1 MTATKHRPRRPY
13 LDPRERARRL
23 SNSIRLLAFAVAAG
37 ILLAGIGLSLFP
49 QPYLLG
55 VAGLLTY
62 PLLVQT
68 LLVVAERRD
77 RRTERAAP
85 VLMQLDAAVIGVAC
99 ALLHFAVIPSLVL
112 LIIVHAN
119 SVSSGGLRAWLLNL
133 LSTAVGA
140 GLALWLLPVPL
151 PITTVPLSLSV
162 LSLVGLGLHV
172 GASSFFANRQTRFLQ
187 QTQERVR
194 EQQRQA
200 VELSRKLAKYLP
212 PQVWGSLFSG
222 QRDAKLET
230 RRKRLTIFFSDIRGF
245 STVSEEL
252 PLDTLTRMLNTYLSE
267 MTRIALRYGGTID
280 KFIGDAV
287 MVFFGD
293 PKSAGAQEDAF
304 RCVAMAVEMQEYMR
318 FLRLRWRREGIDQ
331 KLEIRIGIN
340 TGFVTVGNFGTDS
353 RMDYTI
359 LGTDVNLASRL
370 ESACRPGQVLISE
383 STYGLV
389 KDRVRCRSVGEI
401 QVKGFHR
408 PITVYEAHE
417 LKRNAGSK
425 RRFVTLDS
433 PGLGLHV
440 DLERIHN
447 YDKKAILKAL
457 ARCATEL
464 KKDKPVAV
472 EYETEGFALYMDD
485 KRLRERDR
493 EKVVEMLGQAARQ
506 IQDRVRM

>member
-1 MTATKHRPRRPY
+1 MSTPKHRPRRPY
-13 LDPRERARRL
+13 LDPKQRAQRL
-23 SNSIRLLAFAVAAG
+23 SNYIRLLAFVVAAT
-37 ILLAGIGLSLFP
+37 ILFAGISLGLYPSGF
-49 QPYLLG
+49 LLG
-55 VAGLLTY
+55 VAGLLAW
-62 PLLVQT
+62 PLLAQT
-68 LLVVAERRD
+68 AVFVAQRKDVRAERVSR
-77 RRTERAAP
+77 

-99 ALLHFAVIPSLVL
+99 ALLQFSVVPSLVL

-119 SVSSGGLRAWLLNL
+119 SVSSGGLKAWLLGL
-133 LSTAVGA
+133 LMTAAGAAVGVLVL
-140 GLALWLLPVPL
+140 GVPLQPTPVPQ
-151 PITTVPLSLSV
+151 ILSV

-172 GASSFFANRQTRFLQ
+172 GASSFYANHQTRFLRQ
-187 QTQERVR
+187 AQDRVR
-194 EQQRQA
+194 EQQQQA

-222 QRDAKLET
+222 KRDAKLET
-230 RRKRLTIFFSDIRGF
+230 RRKRLSIFFSDIRGF
-245 STVSEEL
+245 STISEEL

-318 FLRLRWRREGIDQ
+318 FLRMKWRRQGIDQ

-383 STYGLV
+383 GTHRLV

-425 RRFVTLDS
+425 RRFVTVDS
-433 PGLGLHV
+433 AGLGLHV

-447 YDKKAILKAL
+447 FDKTAILKTL
-457 ARCATEL
+457 AGCATDL
-464 KKDKPVAV
+464 KNDKPVNL
-472 EYETEGFALYMDD
+472 EYETEGFALYVDA
-485 KRLRERDR
+485 KRLRERDQ
-493 EKVVEMLGQAARQ
+493 EKVIQMLGQAAQR

>member
-1 MTATKHRPRRPY
+1 MSTPKHRPRRPY
-13 LDPRERARRL
+13 LDPKQRAQRL
-23 SNSIRLLAFAVAAG
+23 SNYIRLLAFVVAAA
-37 ILLAGIGLSLFP
+37 LLFAGITLGLYPVSL
-49 QPYLLG
+49 LLG
-55 VAGLLTY
+55 VAALLAW
-62 PLLVQT
+62 PLLAQT
-68 LLVVAERRD
+68 AVFMAQRREVRAESVSR
-77 RRTERAAP
+77 
-85 VLMQLDAAVIGVAC
+85 VLMQLDAAVVGVAC
-99 ALLHFAVIPSLVL
+99 ALLHFSAVPCLAL

-119 SVSSGGLRAWLLNL
+119 SVSSDGLKAWLLNL
-133 LSTAVGA
+133 LMTAAGA
-140 GLALWLLPVPL
+140 ILGALALKVPVQPLPVPQ
-151 PITTVPLSLSV
+151 IMSV

-172 GASSFFANRQTRFLQ
+172 GASSLYANHQTRILREAQ
-187 QTQERVR
+187 QRVG
-194 EQQRQA
+194 EQQQQA

-222 QRDAKLET
+222 KRDAKLET
-230 RRKRLTIFFSDIRGF
+230 RRKRLSIFFSDIRGF

-267 MTRIALRYGGTID
+267 MTRIALHYGGTID

-318 FLRLRWRREGIDQ
+318 FLRMRWRHEGIDQ

-383 STYGLV
+383 GTHRLV

-401 QVKGFHR
+401 QVKGFNR
-408 PITVYEAHE
+408 PVTVYEAHE

-425 RRFVTLDS
+425 RRFVTVDS
-433 PGLGLHV
+433 AGLGLHV

-447 YDKKAILKAL
+447 FDKQAILKTL
-457 ARCATEL
+457 ASCAAEL
-464 KKDKPVAV
+464 QKGEPVNLR
-472 EYETEGFALYMDD
+472 YETEGFALYVDA
-485 KRLRERDR
+485 KRLRERDQ
-493 EKVVEMLGQAARQ
+493 EKVVAMLGQAAQR

>member
-1 MTATKHRPRRPY
+1 MTATKHRRRRHD
-13 LDPRERARRL
+13 LDPREQARRL
-23 SNSIRLLAFAVAAG
+23 SNFIRLLAFAVAAG
-37 ILLAGIGLSLFP
+37 IVLAGIGLALFP
-49 QPYLLG
+49 PAYLLG
-55 VAGLLTY
+55 VAGLLAY
-62 PLLVQT
+62 PLLAQA
-68 LLVVAERRD
+68 LLVMGERRD
-77 RRTERAAP
+77 LRIERAAP
-85 VLMQLDAAVIGVAC
+85 VLMQVDAAIIGVVC
-99 ALLHFAVIPSLVL
+99 ALLHFAVIPCLVL

-133 LSTAVGA
+133 LSTAAGA
-140 GLALWLLPVPL
+140 GLGLLLLEVP
-151 PITTVPLSLSV
+151 PRVTTVPLSLSV
-162 LSLVGLGLHV
+162 VSLVGLGLHV
-172 GASSFFANRQTRFLQ
+172 GATSFFTNRQTRILRQ
-187 QTQERVR
+187 AQERVHD
-194 EQQRQA
+194 QQRQA

-252 PLDTLTRMLNTYLSE
+252 PLDALTKMLNTYLSE
-267 MTRIALRYGGTID
+267 MTRIALRYGGTVD

-293 PKSAGAQEDAF
+293 PKSAGAQEDAY

-318 FLRLRWRREGIDQ
+318 FLRLRWRRQGIDQ

-389 KDRVRCRSVGEI
+389 KERVRCRSVGEI

-433 PGLGLHV
+433 PGLGLHM

-447 YDKKAILKAL
+447 FDKKAILKAL
-457 ARCATEL
+457 ARCASEL
-464 KKDKPVAV
+464 GKDKPVDL
-472 EYETEGFALYMDD
+472 EYETEGFALYVES
-485 KRLRERDR
+485 KRLREGDR
-493 EKVVEMLGQAARQ
+493 EKAVEMLGQAARR
-506 IQDRVRM
+506 IQDRVRI